1 VSTRKLTRNRP
12 GLTLIE
18 VLVTLILIGLLA
30 AIVFPVI
37 IQQIEDAEPTKIAND
52 AANIKTGAEVFH
64 LNVRPAWPA
73 TLVDLAH
80 AISTADSDI
89 GGTEY
94 RQSQV
99 DRWNGPYIDASLD
112 AGLSSVLPA
121 VNAVL
126 TGFGLYVQNQLVCY
140 DPAANTFGTGV
151 ACSTGDFVALLIGDS
166 SDPLKLTAG
175 ALPTE
180 FTALDALVDGDDG
193 HLAGK
198 IRAAETGGT
207 LLALSGAPEIY
218 IVYLLAPYRGS

>member
-1 VSTRKLTRNRP
+1 
-12 GLTLIE
+12 LIE

-64 LNVRPAWPA
+64 LNVRPSWPA
-73 TLVDLAH
+73 NLVDMAH
-80 AISTADSDI
+80 AISTTDSDI
-89 GGTEY
+89 GGTTY

-112 AGLSSVLPA
+112 AGLLS

-140 DPAANTFGTGV
+140 DPVANTYGAPGV
-151 ACSTGDFVALLIGDS
+151 CSTGDFVALLIGDS
-166 SDPLKLTAG
+166 DDHLQMATGAG
-175 ALPTE
+175 NQGPE
-180 FTALDALVDGDDG
+180 FAALDELVDGGDG
-193 HLAGK
+193 PAAGK
-198 IRAAETGGT
+198 IRAAHVGGAV
-207 LLALSGAPEIY
+207 LGAEAAAF